1 MKKAVI
7 ISIVFILLLT
17 LTVGVGVTAA
27 AEGMTPYERAVSYTA
42 LHARRDILSG
52 GSAAAAASL
61 STALSSYGY
70 DVSAPL
76 FSYYGETSTGGK
88 ISYEYRHVLGYKD
101 KGKGKC
107 VLIGCYYDGYEPQDS
122 YGVGT
127 GASVALSV
135 GTLLYL
141 AEQLANLSLDY
152 DIAIAFWGGLE
163 IADDFN
169 VTKCGISLDR
179 VVLYI
184 NLDCIAAGDTDYL
197 YADDVPR
204 AHGAYFRSVIEELG
218 ADIAEPPVY
227 KRQASLSYGE
237 KDPYSYTHLGLLSVT
252 RFFMGEDIPS
262 LNFVGG
268 AWETDSGLTRYS
280 DRGDIEGSSLDTV
293 ETIDGL
299 NGGAD
304 KTAARLIDVANVVIA
319 GVSGEGF
326 SEAIAEAEG
335 EVSSASLDNDLA
347 FYLISLIGTAILI
360 GVLIFLFVK
369 QGKDRREAVWE
380 VPHDAY
386 RGPFEEFGGRID
398 DESSDDG
405 EDSGSDD
412 DVFRF

>member
-1 MKKAVI
+1 MKKAV
-7 ISIVFILLLT
+7 VILVLFTFLLT
-17 LTVGVGVTAA
+17 LTLSAGITAA
-27 AEGMTPYERAVSYTA
+27 AEVMTPYDRAVAYTT

-52 GSAAAAASL
+52 GSAAAATSL

-70 DVSAPL
+70 DVSTPE
-76 FSYYGETSTGGK
+76 FTYYGETTTGTK
-88 ISYEYRHVLGYKD
+88 ISYEYKHVLGYKD

-127 GASVALSV
+127 GASAALSV
-135 GTLLYL
+135 GTLLYI
-141 AEQLANLSLDY
+141 AEQLAGVSLDY
-152 DIAIAFWGGLE
+152 DIAIAFWGGIE
-163 IADDFN
+163 IGEDFN
-169 VTKCGISLDR
+169 ASKCGISLDR
-179 VVLYI
+179 VALYI
-184 NLDCIAAGDTDYL
+184 NLDCIAAGDVDYL

-204 AHGAYFRSVIEELG
+204 AHGKYFRSIIDDLG

-227 KRQASLSYGE
+227 KRQASLSFGE
-237 KDPYSYTHLGLLSVT
+237 NDPYSYTHLGLYSAT

-262 LNFVGG
+262 LNFLGG
-268 AWETDSGLTRYS
+268 AWEVGSGLSRYTG
-280 DRGDIEGSSLDTV
+280 RGDIEGSSLDTI

-304 KTAARLIDVANVVIA
+304 KTAARLLTVANVVIT
-319 GVSGEGF
+319 GLSGEGLA
-326 SEAIAEAEG
+326 EAIAEAEG
-335 EVSSASLDNDLA
+335 EVTSASLDNDLA

-369 QGKDRREAVWE
+369 QGKDRRETVWE
-380 VPHDAY
+380 VPHDEY

-398 DESSDDG
+398 DNSSDDG